1 MNHETRELP
10 SRVGP
15 WNTPSSRYSY
25 YIAFELATGGELF
38 DRIAHRGKF
47 TEKDAIECIRCVPLV
62 LLPTLVR
69 LLTPLSQVLLGTAY
83 LHANR
88 IVHRDL
94 KPENIIYKTKAL
106 DSPLV
111 IADFGIAK
119 SLEDVAAAAE
129 VARSRESSPTAEQAG
144 AGPSV
149 TPEAGPS
156 TAPAQ
161 ASPSSTPSPVRSGP
175 APLAEEGEELKCMA
189 GSFGY
194 IAPEV
199 LMGTGHGMKVDM
211 WSIG

>member
-1 MNHETRELP
+1 VCSHSRSRLHSRSLP
-10 SRVGP
+10 
-15 WNTPSSRYSY
+15 
-25 YIAFELATGGELF
+25 
-38 DRIAHRGKF
+38 
-47 TEKDAIECIRCVPLV
+47 
-62 LLPTLVR
+62 
-69 LLTPLSQVLLGTAY
+69 SQVLLGTAY

-129 VARSRESSPTAEQAG
+129 VARSREGSPTTESASAPTT
-144 AGPSV
+144 A
-149 TPEAGPS
+149 TPGAGPS
-156 TAPAQ
+156 TASATT
-161 ASPSSTPSPVRSGP
+161 SSSSTSSPVHAAP
-175 APLAEEGEELKCMA
+175 AHWPTQPHAQPAEEGEELTCMA

-194 IAPEV
+194 VAPEV